1 MTGPMAAMSGQGPWL
16 ITGLRGT
23 LAPKVAARITEL
35 GGEVVGWDRAA
46 VPVDDVD
53 AGAAFLAALRPAG
66 VLHLGMGPEEWAG
79 RLAGHA
85 SERGLPFVC
94 TSSVSV
100 FGDAPGDPD
109 GPFRPEDSPTA
120 KDDYGSYKARCEEAV
135 RAAHP
140 SAVVARIG
148 WQADPDGVGNNMVGQ
163 LAAQAEAAGG
173 TVRASRL
180 WRPATSWMSDTAA
193 ALVALALSGRTGTV
207 HLDSNAADA
216 WTFPEIVRYVARLTG
231 HDWQVEEH
239 DELDH
244 DSRLVGDEDLMPPFS
259 AARAG

>member
-1 MTGPMAAMSGQGPWL
+1 MTDMRRQGPWL
-16 ITGLRGT
+16 VTGLRGT

-35 GGEVVGWDRAA
+35 GGEVAAWDRDA

-53 AGAAFLAALRPAG
+53 AGAAFLAALRPSG
-66 VLHLGMGPEEWAG
+66 IFHLGMGSEEWAG

-85 SERGLPFVC
+85 REHGLPFVY

-109 GPFRPEDSPTA
+109 GPFRRGDAPTA
-120 KDDYGSYKARCEEAV
+120 RDDYGSYKARCEGAV

-140 SAVVARIG
+140 GAVVARIG
-148 WQADPDGVGNNMVGQ
+148 WQADPDGVGNNMVAQ
-163 LAAQAEAAGG
+163 LAAQADATGG
-173 TVRASRL
+173 VVRASRL
-180 WRPATSWMSDTAA
+180 WRPATSWMRDTAA
-193 ALVALALSGRTGTV
+193 ALVGLALSVRTGTV
-207 HLDSNAADA
+207 HLDSNAAEA
-216 WTFPEIVRYVARLTG
+216 RTYPEIIRHVARVTG

-259 AARAG
+259 ALRSS

>member
-1 MTGPMAAMSGQGPWL
+1 MTDMHRQGPWL

-23 LAPKVAARITEL
+23 LAPKVAARVVEL
-35 GGEVVGWDRAA
+35 GGEVAGWDRDA

-53 AGAAFLAALRPAG
+53 AGAAFLATLRPAG
-66 VLHLGMGPEEWAG
+66 IFHLGMGAEEWAG

-85 SERGLPFVC
+85 REHRLPFVC

-100 FGDAPGDPD
+100 FGDAAGDPD
-109 GPFRPEDSPTA
+109 GPFRPGDAPTA
-120 KDDYGSYKARCEEAV
+120 KDDYGLYKARCEEAV

-140 SAVVARIG
+140 DAVVARIG
-148 WQADPDGVGNNMVGQ
+148 WQADPDGMGNNMVAQ
-163 LAAQAEAAGG
+163 LAAQAEASGG
-173 TVRASRL
+173 TVRASRS

-193 ALVALALSGRTGTV
+193 ALVGLALSGRTGTV
-207 HLDSNAADA
+207 HLDSNAVDA
-216 WTFPEIVRYVARLTG
+216 WTFPEIVRHVARVTG
-231 HDWQVEEH
+231 HDWTVEEH

-259 AARAG
+259 AFRAG